1 MEKLRKS
8 KFLALVLCIMMVL
21 SVLPAG
27 VMADEGGTT
36 GGADGETYVA
46 WIGETGYTTLEA
58 AISAAGDGAT
68 IRLGEG
74 RFTTFGKSSPKKS
87 LTFEGAGTEKTLWGI
102 GATIPDPSKFG
113 TEYNGDYSF
122 DSCDTI
128 TFKNMTLQSSNADYL
143 GFIRINNIVVD
154 GCVVNGRTHYWGYKT
169 TKFTN
174 TTFYAPGTTNSGL
187 DESNNK
193 PDYVLW
199 TSTGLK
205 FTFEGRTFNV
215 AGKTLNVYKDHRAG
229 ENSCTVN
236 MKNCNVIS
244 TNVPYFWSLHNIF
257 YKAAEGN
264 PRGGLVI
271 PASSSCTPAATR
283 RSSS

>member
-1 MEKLRKS
+1 
-8 KFLALVLCIMMVL
+8 
-21 SVLPAG
+21 
-27 VMADEGGTT
+27 
-36 GGADGETYVA
+36 
-46 WIGETGYTTLEA
+46 
-58 AISAAGDGAT
+58 
-68 IRLGEG
+68 
-74 RFTTFGKSSPKKS
+74 
-87 LTFEGAGTEKTLWGI
+87 
-102 GATIPDPSKFG
+102 
-113 TEYNGDYSF
+113 
-122 DSCDTI
+122 
-128 TFKNMTLQSSNADYL
+128 MTLQSSNADYL

-154 GCVVNGRTHYWGYKT
+154 GCVVNGRTYFWGYET

-174 TTFYAPGTTNSGL
+174 TTFNAPVTTNSGL

-205 FTFEGRTFNV
+205 FTFEGCTFNV
-215 AGKTLNVYKDHRAG
+215 AGKTLNVYKDHGAG

-244 TNVPYFWSLHNIF
+244 TNVPYFWSLHNLF
-257 YKAAEGN
+257 YKIAAGN

-271 PASSSCTPAATR
+271 PAFSSYTPSATR

>member
-1 MEKLRKS
+1 M
-8 KFLALVLCIMMVL
+8 CIAMIF
-21 SVLPAG
+21 SVLP
-27 VMADEGGTT
+27 VWVL
-36 GGADGETYVA
+36 ADGEESGEGGAESGACVA

-58 AISAAGDGAT
+58 AINEAEDGAT
-68 IRLGEG
+68 IKLSEG
-74 RFTTFGKSSPKKS
+74 RFTTYGKSSPKKS
-87 LTFEGAGTEKTLWGI
+87 LTFEGAGTGKTLWGI

-113 TEYNGDYSF
+113 REYNDDYSF
-122 DSCDTI
+122 DGCDTI
-128 TFKNMTLQSSNADYL
+128 TFKNMMLQSSNADYL

-154 GCVVNGRTHYWGYKT
+154 GCVVNVRTHFGGYET

-174 TTFYAPGTTNSGL
+174 TTFNAPGTTNSGL

-193 PDYVLW
+193 LDYVLW

-205 FTFEGRTFNV
+205 FTFEGCTFNV
-215 AGKTLNVYKDHRAG
+215 AGKTLNVYKDHGAG

-257 YKAAEGN
+257 YMIAAGN

-271 PASSSCTPAATR
+271 PASSSYTPSATR
-283 RSSS
+283 RSFS

>member
-1 MEKLRKS
+1 M
-8 KFLALVLCIMMVL
+8 
-21 SVLPAG
+21 
-27 VMADEGGTT
+27 
-36 GGADGETYVA
+36 
-46 WIGETGYTTLEA
+46 
-58 AISAAGDGAT
+58 
-68 IRLGEG
+68 
-74 RFTTFGKSSPKKS
+74 TFQ
-87 LTFEGAGTEKTLWGI
+87 
-102 GATIPDPSKFG
+102 
-113 TEYNGDYSF
+113 Y
-122 DSCDTI
+122 
-128 TFKNMTLQSSNADYL
+128 SNADYL

-154 GCVVNGRTHYWGYKT
+154 GCVVNVRTHFWGYET

-174 TTFYAPGTTNSGL
+174 TTFNAPGTTNSGL

-205 FTFEGRTFNV
+205 FTFEGCTFNV
-215 AGKTLNVYKDHRAG
+215 AGKTLNVYKDHGAG

-257 YKAAEGN
+257 YMI
-264 PRGGLVI
+264 RGGLVI
-271 PASSSCTPAATR
+271 PASSSYTPSATR